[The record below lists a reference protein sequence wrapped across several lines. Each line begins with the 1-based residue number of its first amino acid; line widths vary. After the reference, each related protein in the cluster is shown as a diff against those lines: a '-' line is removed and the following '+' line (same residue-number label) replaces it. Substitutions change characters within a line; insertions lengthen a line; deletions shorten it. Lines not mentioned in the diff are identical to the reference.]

1 MVLIKAD
8 SSRFPTRYNGYFLT
22 TWRLR
27 LESVHLTFGCH
38 HMTLISRHLT
48 RIGVTG
54 SIKRGMGCPVIQNPY
69 IPPRF
74 IKKGGGPGPTPLWQ
88 LNPQL
93 TDFNHQVKSP
103 FGFFFFSE
111 LQTRNTKTPK
121 FSTKILPWGL
131 ISTVT
136 SLKRLKTK
144 QNTNPPLGIIF
155 STITSLKHQK
165 TPNFFFFLF
174 PRLLPVH
181 FWSTVGDQSP
191 WYCYWHELR

>member
-93 TDFNHQVKSP
+93 TDFNHQIKSP
-103 FGFFFFSE
+103 FGFFFFSR
-111 LQTRNTKTPK
+111 TPNTKHK
-121 FSTKILPWGL
+121 
-131 ISTVT
+131 
-136 SLKRLKTK
+136 
-144 QNTNPPLGIIF
+144 NTQIFNKNPPLGIDF
-155 STITSLKHQK
+155 NCNKFK
-165 TPNFFFFLF
+165 TLENQTKTQILPWGSFLQ
-174 PRLLPVH
+174 L
-181 FWSTVGDQSP
+181 
-191 WYCYWHELR
+191 

>member
-1 MVLIKAD
+1 
-8 SSRFPTRYNGYFLT
+8 
-22 TWRLR
+22 
-27 LESVHLTFGCH
+27 
-38 HMTLISRHLT
+38 MTLISRHLT

-74 IKKGGGPGPTPLWQ
+74 IKKGGRPTPLWQ

-93 TDFNHQVKSP
+93 TDFNHQVKFP
-103 FGFFFFSE
+103 FFSLSFSSE

-136 SLKRLKTK
+136 SFKMLENQTKHKSSLGDHLFNYNKFKTLKKK
-144 QNTNPPLGIIF
+144 HPIF
-155 STITSLKHQK
+155 FSS
-165 TPNFFFFLF
+165 
-174 PRLLPVH
+174 RLLPVH
-181 FWSTVGDQSP
+181 FWSN
-191 WYCYWHELR
+191 